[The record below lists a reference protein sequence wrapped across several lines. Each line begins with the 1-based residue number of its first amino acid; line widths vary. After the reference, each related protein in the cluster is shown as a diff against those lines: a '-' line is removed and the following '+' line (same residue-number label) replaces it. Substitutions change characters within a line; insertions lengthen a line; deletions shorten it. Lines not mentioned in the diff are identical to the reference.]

1 MLKKVKTDKELE
13 AASHTPDIVGTE
25 ERAAQRG
32 GGSSQHFVHIR
43 NP

>member
-13 AASHTPDIVGTE
+13 AASHTPDIVTAE
-25 ERAAQRG
+25 LQRG
-32 GGSSQHFVHIR
+32 GGSLQHFVHIR